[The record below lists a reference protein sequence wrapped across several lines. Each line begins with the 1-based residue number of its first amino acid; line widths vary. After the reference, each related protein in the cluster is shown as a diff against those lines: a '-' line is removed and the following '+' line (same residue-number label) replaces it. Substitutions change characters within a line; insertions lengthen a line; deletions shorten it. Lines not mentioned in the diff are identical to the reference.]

1 MAKKN
6 EEKTK
11 KMTLLGYYESLSE
24 ASHPKTE
31 FLNNVASRCNVSFT
45 TARNWVTGRTK
56 PMNPRHIQVL
66 TEVTGIEESE
76 LWKA

>member
-6 EEKTK
+6 EEKTE
-11 KMTLLGYYESLSE
+11 KMTLQGYYESLSE
-24 ASHPKTE
+24 ATHPKTE
-31 FLNNVASRCNVSFT
+31 FLNTVASRCNVSST

>member
-6 EEKTK
+6 EEKTE
-11 KMTLLGYYESLSE
+11 KMTLQVYYESLSE
-24 ASHPKTE
+24 ATHPKTE
-31 FLNNVASRCNVSFT
+31 FLNTVASRCNVSFT